1 MFSLRVGDDEVSM
14 AFTKGSSIISSMT
27 GSSIMVLVFA
37 RCALEV
43 CDKKDGV
50 KLNVVF
56 ALFVWQGEELAN
68 VGRENVLR

>member
-1 MFSLRVGDDEVSM
+1 
-14 AFTKGSSIISSMT
+14 
-27 GSSIMVLVFA
+27 MVLVFA

-68 VGRENVLR
+68 VGRENALR